1 MKPGHILIAAI
12 LVFVS
17 ISGCS
22 SFKLHDVKPRE
33 LPQQT
38 PAQAPAPKGPS
49 YMDFAD
55 ILIPAELGKDASES
69 YIVNGFGQL
78 VVRGRVDGES
88 VEKFFSSTMPSAG
101 WSRLDEYSF
110 QGNIKMYFSKPDK
123 LASILISEN
132 PMDTKV
138 EIWVVQ
144 TKKN

>member
-1 MKPGHILIAAI
+1 MKPRYILIAAI
-12 LVFVS
+12 LLILS
-17 ISGCS
+17 ISGCNGM
-22 SFKLHDVKPRE
+22 KLHDVKPRE
-33 LPQQT
+33 LPQQAPT
-38 PAQAPAPKGPS
+38 QAPAPKGPS
-49 YMDFAD
+49 YLDFAD

-69 YIVNGFGQL
+69 YIVNGFGRL

-101 WSRLDEYSF
+101 WSRLDEYRF

-138 EIWVVQ
+138 EIWVAQ
-144 TKKN
+144 IKKN

>member
-1 MKPGHILIAAI
+1 MRPRHILIAAI
-12 LVFVS
+12 LLIVS
-17 ISGCS
+17 VSGCS
-22 SFKLHDVKPRE
+22 SLNLHDVKPRE
-33 LPQQT
+33 LPQQAPVQT
-38 PAQAPAPKGPS
+38 PAPKGPS
-49 YMDFAD
+49 YLDFAD

-101 WSRLDEYSF
+101 WSRLDEYRF
-110 QGNIKMYFSKPDK
+110 QGNIKIYFSKPDK

-138 EIWVVQ
+138 EIWVTQ
-144 TKKN
+144 TKKS

>member
-12 LVFVS
+12 LLIVS
-17 ISGCS
+17 VSGCS
-22 SFKLHDVKPRE
+22 GLKLHDVKPRE
-33 LPQQT
+33 LPQQP
-38 PAQAPAPKGPS
+38 PAQTPVPKGPS
-49 YMDFAD
+49 YLDFAD

-69 YIVNGFGQL
+69 YIVNGYGQL

-101 WSRLDEYSF
+101 WFKLDEYRF
-110 QGNIKMYFSKPDK
+110 QGNTKIYFSKPDK
-123 LASILISEN
+123 IASILISEN

-138 EIWVVQ
+138 EIWVTQ

>member
-1 MKPGHILIAAI
+1 MKPGHILIAATLLI
-12 LVFVS
+12 FS
-17 ISGCS
+17 TSGCS
-22 SFKLHDVKPRE
+22 SLKLHDVKPRE
-33 LPQQT
+33 LPQQS

-55 ILIPAELGKDASES
+55 VLIPAELGKDSSGS

-123 LASILISEN
+123 IASILISEN
-132 PMDTKV
+132 PMDTRV